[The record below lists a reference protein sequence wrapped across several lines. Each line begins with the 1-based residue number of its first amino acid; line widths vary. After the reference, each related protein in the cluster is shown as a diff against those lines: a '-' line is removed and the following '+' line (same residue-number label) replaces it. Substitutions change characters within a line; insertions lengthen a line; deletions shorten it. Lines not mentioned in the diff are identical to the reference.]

1 MRRDSMFRKSLT
13 VALLLASLLIS
24 PLSSLADEGMW
35 LPDSVGKLPLAE
47 MKKRGFELKPE
58 DIYSQ
63 TKPSLKDAVV
73 QISIGGTGSF
83 VSPEGLILTNHHVA
97 FAAVT
102 RASTSEKDYIN
113 NGFLA
118 KSRAEEIPA
127 QGYSLK
133 ITQDYKDVTAEVLS
147 AVKPEMSL
155 EERSS
160 AIAAKQQ
167 EMGKANSREK
177 EGVDAQV
184 IEASGGYQ
192 YFLYTYLKLKD
203 VRLVYAPPKSI
214 GYFGGDP
221 DNFEWPRHC
230 GDFAFLRAYVGPDG
244 NPADFNKVNVPFK
257 PKKFLPINATGIKEG
272 DFAMVMGY
280 PGATYR
286 QRESYSVEY
295 RQNIQLPDQIATLRQ
310 RIDQYTK
317 AGEKDPKL
325 KIKYADD
332 IFSMSNSLKAF
343 EGTVAGLK
351 RMNLVSRK
359 RAEESDMKKW
369 LDANPQAKSKF
380 GEALPE
386 LESLYRE
393 LTATSLK
400 QNAFSGLLESG
411 DLINALQ
418 FAYERAISRDL
429 PAKDRPLQFSDQ
441 ALPLVTEQLSSG
453 WNERDAEAE
462 AKLLAT
468 GLSRV
473 ADLPADQRLQA
484 VEKLFGGKSG
494 KERRDAEAEFAR
506 KAIENSKF
514 KSFDEVKKLFNAPAA
529 DIRAIDDPALKLV
542 VAAVDENAPLSKRQ
556 TQILNRVVQVRPLY
570 VAAMQEFRQATK
582 RGLPYYP
589 DANFTLRFTY
599 GDIRSYKPRDAVTYD
614 YQTSLAG
621 VIAKDTGEDPF
632 DVPEKLKEL
641 YRKKDFNS
649 YSDPRLND
657 VPVDFLATTD
667 ITGGNSGS
675 PMMNGRGEI
684 IGLVFDGNY
693 EGLGGDYA
701 YDISSNRTIAVDIR
715 YVLFLTEKFGG
726 AGYLFNEMQIKRA
739 KAMTASR

>member
-1 MRRDSMFRKSLT
+1 MFRKPLT
-13 VALLLASLLIS
+13 VALLVVSLLIT
-24 PLSSLADEGMW
+24 PLSSWADEGMW
-35 LPDSVGKLPLAE
+35 LPDSLNKLPLAE

-58 DIYSQ
+58 DIYSL

-97 FAAVT
+97 FGAVT

-118 KSRAEEIPA
+118 KSRAEEIQA
-127 QGYSLK
+127 LGYSIK
-133 ITQDYKDVTAEVLS
+133 ITQDFKDVTSEVLS
-147 AVKPEMSL
+147 VLKPEMSL
-155 EERSS
+155 EERTS
-160 AIAAKQQ
+160 AITAKQL
-167 EMGKANSREK
+167 EMGRSNSREK
-177 EGVDAQV
+177 EGIDAQV

-192 YFLYTYLKLKD
+192 YFLYTYLKLRD

-214 GYFGGDP
+214 GYYGGDP

-244 NPADFNKVNVPFK
+244 SPAGFNKANVPFK

-280 PGATYR
+280 PGSTFR
-286 QRESYSVEY
+286 LRESYSVEY
-295 RQNIQLPDQIATLRQ
+295 RQNIQLPDQIAALRQ
-310 RIDQYTK
+310 QIDALTK
-317 AGEKDPKL
+317 MGEKDPQL
-325 KIKYADD
+325 KMKFAERV
-332 IFSMSNSLKAF
+332 FGLSNALKSL

-351 RMNLVSRK
+351 RMNLAARK

-369 LDANPQAKSKF
+369 LDANQAAKAKY
-380 GEALPE
+380 GEALPQ
-386 LESLYRE
+386 LESLYRD
-393 LTATSLK
+393 LTSNSLK
-400 QNAFSGLLESG
+400 QNALDGLLNSG
-411 DLINALQ
+411 DLIDTLE
-418 FAYERAISRDL
+418 FAYERALNRNL
-429 PAKDRPLQFSDQ
+429 PEKDRAIRFSDQ
-441 ALPLVTEQLSSG
+441 VLPLVTEQLSSD
-453 WNERDAEAE
+453 WEEREPEAE
-462 AKLLAT
+462 AKVLAT
-468 GLSRV
+468 SLARL
-473 ADLPADQRLQA
+473 ADLPSDQKVQS
-484 VEKLFGGKSG
+484 VEKLFEGKSG
-494 KERRDAEAEFAR
+494 KERREAEAQFAS
-506 KAIENSKF
+506 KAIESAKF
-514 KSFDEVKKLFNAPAA
+514 KSFDDVKKLFTTSAA

-542 VAAVDENAPLSKRQ
+542 IAVVDENAPLAKKQS
-556 TQILNRVVQVRPLY
+556 QILNTIGKVRPQY
-570 VAAMQEFRQATK
+570 VAAMQEFRRSAN

-599 GDIRSYKPRDAVTYD
+599 GDVRGYKPRDAVAYD

-621 VIAKDTGEDPF
+621 VIAKDTGEEPF
-632 DVPEKLKEL
+632 NAPEKLKEL
-641 YRKKDFNS
+641 FSKKDFNG
-649 YSDPRLND
+649 YADPRLND

>member
-1 MRRDSMFRKSLT
+1 MFRKPLI
-13 VALLLASLLIS
+13 VALLVASLLIS

-35 LPDSVGKLPLAE
+35 LPDSVSKLPLAE

-58 DIYSQ
+58 DIYSL
-63 TKPSLKDAVV
+63 TKPSLKDAIV

-97 FAAVT
+97 FSAVT

-127 QGYSLK
+127 QGYSVK
-133 ITQDYKDVTAEVLS
+133 ITQDFKDVTAEVLS

-155 EERSS
+155 EERLS
-160 AIAAKQQ
+160 AITMKQ
-167 EMGKANSREK
+167 EEIGKANSREK
-177 EGVDAQV
+177 EGIDAQV
-184 IEASGGYQ
+184 VEASGGYQ

-203 VRLVYAPPKSI
+203 VRLTYAPPKSI
-214 GYFGGDP
+214 GYYGGDP

-244 NPADFNKVNVPFK
+244 SPAAFNKANVPFK

-280 PGATYR
+280 PGSTFR
-286 QRESYSVEY
+286 LRESYSVEY
-295 RQNIQLPDQIATLRQ
+295 RQNIQLPDQIASLRQ
-310 RIDQYTK
+310 QMDTLTK
-317 AGEKDPKL
+317 LSEKDPQQ
-325 KIKYADD
+325 KIRFADR
-332 IFSMSNSLKAF
+332 IFSLSNALKAF
-343 EGTVAGLK
+343 EGAVAGLK
-351 RMNLVSRK
+351 KMDLVTRK

-369 LDANPQAKSKF
+369 LGANQSANAKYGETLPQ
-380 GEALPE
+380 

-393 LTATSLK
+393 LTANSLK
-400 QNAFSGLLESG
+400 QNALNGLLNSG
-411 DLINALQ
+411 DLVEVLE
-418 FAYERAISRDL
+418 FAYERALSRDL
-429 PAKDRPLQFSDQ
+429 PPKERALRFSDQ
-441 ALPLVTEQLSSG
+441 ALPMVTEQLSSE
-453 WNERDAEAE
+453 WEEREPAAES
-462 AKLLAT
+462 KLLAAA
-468 GLSRV
+468 LARM
-473 ADLPADQRLQA
+473 ADLPADRKIQA
-484 VEKLFGGKSG
+484 VEKLFEGKSG
-494 KERRDAEAEFAR
+494 KERRDAEAEFAG
-506 KAIENSKF
+506 KAIEGSKF
-514 KSFDEVKKLFNAPAA
+514 KSFDEVKKLLTASAA
-529 DIRAIDDPALKLV
+529 ELRAIDDPAVKLV
-542 VAAVDENAPLSKRQ
+542 IAVVDENAPLAKKQ
-556 TQILNRVVQVRPLY
+556 TQILNTIAKVRPQY
-570 VAAMQEFRQATK
+570 AAAIQEFRQATN

-599 GDIRSYKPRDAVTYD
+599 GDVRGYKPRDAVTYD

-621 VIAKDTGEDPF
+621 VIAKDTGEEPF
-632 DVPEKLKEL
+632 NVPEKLKEL
-641 YRKKDFNS
+641 FRKRDFDG
-649 YSDPRLND
+649 YADPRLND
-657 VPVDFLATTD
+657 VPVNFLTTTD

-684 IGLVFDGNY
+684 TGLAFDGNY

-726 AGYLFNEMQIKRA
+726 AGHLFNEMQIKRA

>member
-1 MRRDSMFRKSLT
+1 MFRKPLT
-13 VALLLASLLIS
+13 VALLVVSLLIS

-35 LPDSVGKLPLAE
+35 LPDSIAKLPLAE

-58 DIYSQ
+58 DIYSL

-102 RASTSEKDYIN
+102 SASTSEKDYIN

-127 QGYSLK
+127 KDYSIK
-133 ITQDYKDVTAEVLS
+133 ITQDFKDVTAEVLS
-147 AVKPEMSL
+147 AVKPEMSPA
-155 EERSS
+155 ERSR
-160 AIAAKQQ
+160 AIGTKQR
-167 EMGKANSREK
+167 EMAKANSHEK
-177 EGVDAQV
+177 EGIDAQV

-192 YFLYTYLKLKD
+192 YFLYTYLKLRD

-214 GYFGGDP
+214 GYYGGDP

-244 NPADFNKVNVPFK
+244 NPADFNNANAPFK

-286 QRESYSVEY
+286 LRESYSVEY
-295 RQNIQLPDQIATLRQ
+295 RQNIQLPDQIASLRQ
-310 RIDQYTK
+310 QIDALTK
-317 AGEKDPKL
+317 LGEKNSQL
-325 KIKYADD
+325 KIKLADR
-332 IFSMSNSLKAF
+332 IFSLSNALKSF

-351 RMNLVSRK
+351 RMNLVASK

-369 LDANPQAKSKF
+369 LDANQSAKAKY
-380 GEALPE
+380 GEALPQ
-386 LESLYRE
+386 LEALYRD
-393 LTATSLK
+393 LTSNGLK
-400 QNAFSGLLESG
+400 QNALDGLLNSG
-411 DLINALQ
+411 GLIEALQ
-418 FAYERAISRDL
+418 FAYERALSRDL
-429 PAKDRPLQFSDQ
+429 PEKDRALQFSDQ
-441 ALPLVTEQLSSG
+441 LLPMVTEQLSSD
-453 WNERDAEAE
+453 WEEREPEAE
-462 AKLLAT
+462 AKLLAAS
-468 GLSRV
+468 LARL
-473 ADLPADQRLQA
+473 ADMPADQKSQA
-484 VEKLFGGKSG
+484 VEKLFEGKSG
-494 KERRDAEAEFAR
+494 KNRRDAEAEFAS
-506 KAIENSKF
+506 KAIESSKF
-514 KSFDEVKKLFNAPAA
+514 KSFDEVKKLFTASAA
-529 DIRAIDDPALKLV
+529 DIRAIDDPTLKLV
-542 VAAVDENAPLSKRQ
+542 IAVVDENAPLSKKQ
-556 TQILNRVVQVRPLY
+556 TQILNTITIVRPQY
-570 VAAMQEFRQATK
+570 VAAMQEFRRATN

-599 GDIRSYKPRDAVTYD
+599 GDIRGYKPRDAVTYD

-632 DVPEKLKEL
+632 NAPEKLKEL
-641 YRKKDFNS
+641 FAKKDFNG
-649 YSDPRLND
+649 YADARLND

-726 AGYLFNEMQIKRA
+726 ASYLFNEMQIKRA

>member
-1 MRRDSMFRKSLT
+1 MFRKPLT
-13 VALLLASLLIS
+13 VALLVVSLLIS

-35 LPDSVGKLPLAE
+35 LPDSLGKLPLAE

-58 DIYSQ
+58 DIYSL

-83 VSPEGLILTNHHVA
+83 VSPDGLILTNHHVA

-127 QGYSLK
+127 QGYSIK
-133 ITQDYKDVTAEVLS
+133 ITQDFKDVTSEVLS

-155 EERSS
+155 EERSN
-160 AIAAKQQ
+160 AIAAKQL

-177 EGVDAQV
+177 EGIDAQV

-192 YFLYTYLKLKD
+192 YFLYTYLKLRD

-214 GYFGGDP
+214 GYYGGDP

-230 GDFAFLRAYVGPDG
+230 GDFAFLRAYVGHDG
-244 NPADFNKVNVPFK
+244 SPAGFNKDNVPFK
-257 PKKFLPINATGIKEG
+257 PKKFLPVNATGIKEG

-280 PGATYR
+280 PGSTFR
-286 QRESYSVEY
+286 WRESYSVEY
-295 RQNIQLPDQIATLRQ
+295 RQNIQLPDQISALRQ
-310 RIDQYTK
+310 QIDTLTK
-317 AGEKDPKL
+317 LGEKDPQL
-325 KIKYADD
+325 KIRFADR
-332 IFSMSNSLKAF
+332 IFGLSNALKAF
-343 EGTVAGLK
+343 EGTVTGLK
-351 RMNLVSRK
+351 RMNVVARK
-359 RAEESDMKKW
+359 RAEEAEMKKW
-369 LDANPQAKSKF
+369 LDANQSARAKY
-380 GEALPE
+380 GEALPQ
-386 LESLYRE
+386 LESLYRD
-393 LTATSLK
+393 LTANGLK
-400 QNAFSGLLESG
+400 QSALDGLLNSG
-411 DLINALQ
+411 DLIGALE
-418 FAYERAISRDL
+418 FAYERALNRDL
-429 PAKDRPLQFSDQ
+429 PAKERSLRFTDQ
-441 ALPLVTEQLSSG
+441 AQPQVTEQLSSDWG
-453 WNERDAEAE
+453 EREPEAE
-462 AKLLAT
+462 GKLLAASLT
-468 GLSRV
+468 RL
-473 ADLPADQRLQA
+473 ADLPTDLKIQA
-484 VEKLFGGKSG
+484 VEKLFDGKSG
-494 KERRDAEAEFAR
+494 KGRRDAESEFAG
-506 KAIENSKF
+506 KTIEGSKF
-514 KSFDEVKKLFNAPAA
+514 KSFDEVKKLFTASAA
-529 DIRAIDDPALKLV
+529 DLRAIDDPALKLV
-542 VAAVDENAPLSKRQ
+542 IAVVDENAPLAKKQ
-556 TQILNRVVQVRPLY
+556 TQILNSITKVRPQY
-570 VAAMQEFRQATK
+570 VAAMQEFRQAAN

-599 GDIRSYKPRDAVTYD
+599 GDVRGYKPRDAVGYD

-621 VIAKDTGEDPF
+621 VVAKDTGEDPF
-632 DVPEKLKEL
+632 NAPEKLKEL
-641 YRKKDFNS
+641 FSKKDFNGFV
-649 YSDPRLND
+649 DTRLND